1 MISRLTGTLIRT
13 TEDGRAL
20 VRCEAITYEVLVPA
34 ADVPL
39 LADREGATVEFE
51 TLHYLESHGQGS
63 TMLPRLI
70 GFSTERDRS
79 FFELFTTVKNIGY
92 RKALR
97 ALQLPF
103 DEIADAIAS
112 KDAQRLTSLPE
123 IGKRTAETIIAEL
136 NGKVDSYVN
145 GSPAHAV
152 AAVPAGQRT
161 LAGDTIFMLTALGES
176 PAEARRFVEQAIASN
191 PDINEPEDLLAAVY
205 RLKETV
211 S

>member
-1 MISRLTGTLIRT
+1 MISRLSGTLIRT
-13 TEDGRAL
+13 TDDGRAL
-20 VRCEAITYEVLVPA
+20 LRCEAITYEVLVPA
-34 ADVPL
+34 ADVPR
-39 LADREGATVEFE
+39 LADREGAAIEFE
-51 TLHYLESHGQGS
+51 TLHYLESHGQGA
-63 TMLPRLI
+63 TMLPRLV

-103 DEIADAIAS
+103 DEVADAIAA
-112 KDAQRLTSLPE
+112 KDVQRLTSLPE

-136 NGKVDSYVN
+136 HGKVDPYLE
-145 GSPAHAV
+145 GAPTQPV

-176 PAEARRFVEQAIASN
+176 PAEAKRYVEQALTAN

-205 RLKETV
+205 QLKETV

>member
-1 MISRLTGTLIRT
+1 MISRLSGTLVQT

-20 VRCEAITYEVLVPA
+20 VRCEAITYEILVPA
-34 ADVPL
+34 ADVPT
-39 LADREGATVEFE
+39 LAAREGETVEFD

-70 GFSTERDRS
+70 GFTSEHDRS

-103 DEIADAIAS
+103 NQIASAIAA
-112 KDAQRLTSLPE
+112 KDAAGLTALPE

-136 NGKVDSYVN
+136 NGKVDAFLE
-145 GSPAHAV
+145 GTGPMTM
-152 AAVPAGQRT
+152 AAVPVGRRT
-161 LAGDTIFMLTALGES
+161 LAGDTLFMLTALGES
-176 PAEARRFVEQAIASN
+176 PTEARRFVEQAINSN
-191 PDINEPEDLLAAVY
+191 PDIEAPEDLLAAVY

>member
-1 MISRLTGTLIRT
+1 MISRLSGTLVRT

-20 VRCEAITYEVLVPA
+20 VRCEAITYEILVPA
-34 ADVPL
+34 ADVPT
-39 LADREGATVEFE
+39 LADRQGEPVEFE
-51 TLHYLESHGQGS
+51 TLHYLESHGQGA

-70 GFSTERDRS
+70 GFASERDRA

-103 DEIADAIAS
+103 NEVADAIAA
-112 KDAQRLTSLPE
+112 KDAARLTALPE
-123 IGKRTAETIIAEL
+123 IGTRTAETIIAEL
-136 NGKVDSYVN
+136 NGKVDAFIEGTPSVTM
-145 GSPAHAV
+145 
-152 AAVPAGQRT
+152 AAVPAERRT
-161 LAGDTIFMLTALGES
+161 LASDTLFMLRALGES
-176 PAEARRFVEQAIASN
+176 PTEARRFVEQAISSN
-191 PDINEPEDLLAAVY
+191 PDIEAPEDLLAAVY